1 MEAVDTT
8 IINTA
13 IPAMSRSL
21 NVNPIDLKIALISY
35 LLSLAIFIPISGWA
49 ADKFGV
55 KRVFLSAIVIFT
67 LSSIWCGF
75 VHSLY
80 ELVLART
87 VQGLGGSLMV
97 PVGRLIILR
106 TFERKELVI
115 AMGKVIMMAA
125 LGPMLGP
132 VLGGLITHYLSWRWI
147 FWVNI
152 PFGIFAMIMTWRWL
166 EDVPPQVVPKLDKLG
181 FLLFGLGLAGL
192 SFGLSALSESALSAA
207 FSDYIIAAS
216 ALLLMLY
223 VWHSRHV
230 ANPIVNTQLMRFRT
244 FRISILGSLLGRTG
258 FGGVPFIAP
267 LLLQLGL
274 GYSPQLSGF
283 LLAPAALGLMVVKL
297 FVRRLL
303 SLFGYKRFLIFNTIL
318 LGLALWSYSVIN
330 VNTSLWIICMLTFFY
345 GFLVSLQF
353 SAMNSLAYADLPPEN
368 LSAATSIASTMQQL
382 ALSFGVALCA
392 LLLRYFSGN
401 THQQFKLTVPM
412 FHHTFMAIGLITA
425 LSSLVFT
432 GLKREDGNQLI

>member
-1 MEAVDTT
+1 
-8 IINTA
+8 
-13 IPAMSRSL
+13 
-21 NVNPIDLKIALISY
+21 
-35 LLSLAIFIPISGWA
+35 
-49 ADKFGV
+49 
-55 KRVFLSAIVIFT
+55 
-67 LSSIWCGF
+67 
-75 VHSLY
+75 
-80 ELVLART
+80 
-87 VQGLGGSLMV
+87 MV

-303 SLFGYKRFLIFNTIL
+303 S
-318 LGLALWSYSVIN
+318 
-330 VNTSLWIICMLTFFY
+330 C
-345 GFLVSLQF
+345 
-353 SAMNSLAYADLPPEN
+353 SAI
-368 LSAATSIASTMQQL
+368 SAS
-382 ALSFGVALCA
+382 
-392 LLLRYFSGN
+392 
-401 THQQFKLTVPM
+401 
-412 FHHTFMAIGLITA
+412 
-425 LSSLVFT
+425 
-432 GLKREDGNQLI
+432 